1 LVRFDVITD
10 QSLEFEKFKKGDI
23 DVINIG
29 RAQWW
34 EERFD
39 FEDYKRGLVLRRKV
53 YNENPNGVSGVCYN
67 MRKPPFNDL
76 KIRQA
81 VAHLYNRE
89 LFNEKLFFN
98 AYFPIY
104 SFFPGSIYE
113 NPDNPKIQFDID
125 KAIQLLAEAGWSE
138 KNEDGYLVK
147 DGKVFEVEL
156 PYGNPGA
163 DRYLTIFQEDLK
175 KVGIKLNLRQLDG
188 STAFK
193 LGNERNFEF
202 ITMNWSGLY
211 FPNPESSMGPGTADE
226 PNTTNWPGIKDARI
240 DELCLKYNVSFDN
253 EERIKILREIDFIA
267 TSLQPYAFGWYMP
280 YQRITFQNKF
290 GYPKWILPKREDYL
304 RVPILW
310 WNDPEKAAEYED
322 AQKDKS
328 INLPQGEIDQK
339 YWLDLKEKR
348 EKESKD

>member
-1 LVRFDVITD
+1 M
-10 QSLEFEKFKKGDI
+10 K
-23 DVINIG
+23 
-29 RAQWW
+29 
-34 EERFD
+34 
-39 FEDYKRGLVLRRKV
+39 
-53 YNENPNGVSGVCYN
+53 NPNGVSGICFN

-81 VAHLYNRE
+81 IAHLYNRE

-104 SFFPGSIYE
+104 SFFPGSVYE
-113 NPDNPKIQFDID
+113 NPNNPKIHFNID
-125 KAIQLLAEAGWSE
+125 KAIKLLAEAGWSE
-138 KNEDGYLVK
+138 KNEEGYLVK

-175 KVGIKLNLRQLDG
+175 KVGIKLSLRQLDG
-188 STAFK
+188 STSFK

-202 ITMNWSGLY
+202 ITINWGGLY

-226 PNTTNWPGIKDARI
+226 PNTTNWPGIKDTRI
-240 DELCLKYNVSFDN
+240 DELCLKYNASFDN
-253 EERIKILREIDFIA
+253 EERIKIIREIDFIA

-290 GYPKWILPKREDYL
+290 GYPIWMLPKREDYL
-304 RVPILW
+304 RIPILW
-310 WNDPEKAAEYED
+310 WNDPEKAAEYDE
-322 AQKDKS
+322 AKKDKG
-328 INLPQGEIDQK
+328 ITLEQGEIDQK

-348 EKESKD
+348 DKEESKE